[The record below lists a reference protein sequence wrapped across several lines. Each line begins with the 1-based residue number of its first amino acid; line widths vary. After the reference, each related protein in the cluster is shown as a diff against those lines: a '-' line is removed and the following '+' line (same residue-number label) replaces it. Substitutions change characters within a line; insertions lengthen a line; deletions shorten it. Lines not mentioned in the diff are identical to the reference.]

1 MRLAAK
7 VDRNQQAIV
16 AVYRDK
22 GLLVL
27 SLASMGRGV
36 PDLLVCAYPCLC
48 LVEVKM
54 PGGALTSDQVRFHSL
69 WPVVV
74 VRSPE
79 EAECHAELLL
89 KEATKHHIALRQRAP
104 LPDLPDSVL
113 AYSGYAEVLLQPM
126 QREQPLTGVLP
137 GDGEEGRVTVGGSQT
152 RRREGRAGRK
162 SGPSDPASGVS

>member
-1 MRLAAK
+1 MRYRPR
-7 VDRNQQAIV
+7 VDQNQTAIV

-89 KEATKHHIALRQRAP
+89 KEATKHHIALRQREP
-104 LPDLPDSVL
+104 LLDLPDSIL
-113 AYSGYAEVLLQPM
+113 AYSGYAEVLLQPV
-126 QREQPLTGVLP
+126 QREQPLQGVLP
-137 GDGEEGRVTVGGSQT
+137 GDGEEGRVAVGGNA
-152 RRREGRAGRK
+152 RNRL
-162 SGPSDPASGVS
+162 